1 MRVTEGSEGSAA
13 LAGRYIA
20 SRDGLEF
27 HPREPFEAGRAYLV
41 RFDPTRLPAPRSD
54 GVIEATLVRPLGQ
67 ERPPAVVT
75 SISPTTDVWPANVQ
89 RFYVHFS
96 APMARTEGLPFVRVL
111 DDRGENLEGVF
122 VPSAIDFWNADRTR
136 YTGFLTGGSRA
147 TAGGPDR
154 SGRPFDEG
162 REYTLVVDAAW
173 RDADGRPLAESHRKT
188 FRAGPPVNEP
198 LVPANWRIA
207 VPATGTTDSI
217 VVTFPRALDVGL
229 LDRSLAV
236 ATAGGSPLEG
246 TVTLAGGD
254 SEWRFAPARAWRRG
268 PYELIVLSTLED
280 PAGNRIGRA
289 ADLATSNPEDEPA
302 PAQALRLPFV
312 VK

>member
-1 MRVTEGSEGSAA
+1 
-13 LAGRYIA
+13 
-20 SRDGLEF
+20 
-27 HPREPFEAGRAYLV
+27 
-41 RFDPTRLPAPRSD
+41 
-54 GVIEATLVRPLGQ
+54 
-67 ERPPAVVT
+67 VT
-75 SISPTTDVWPANVQ
+75 SISPTSDSWPANVL

-96 APMARTEGLPFVRVL
+96 APMARTEGLPLVRVL
-111 DDRGENLEGVF
+111 DDRGEDLEGVV

-136 YTGFLTGGSRA
+136 YTGFLTGGFRA
-147 TAGGPDR
+147 AAAPDR
-154 SGRPFDEG
+154 SGRTFDEG

-173 RDADGRPLAESHRKT
+173 KDAEGRPLAESHRQT

-207 VPATGTTDSI
+207 APATGTTDSL

-236 ATAGGSPLEG
+236 APAAGSPLEG

-254 SEWRFAPARAWRRG
+254 REWRFAPANAWRRG

-289 ADLATSNPEDEPA
+289 ANLATGNPEEEPA
-302 PAQALRLPFV
+302 PAHALRLPFV